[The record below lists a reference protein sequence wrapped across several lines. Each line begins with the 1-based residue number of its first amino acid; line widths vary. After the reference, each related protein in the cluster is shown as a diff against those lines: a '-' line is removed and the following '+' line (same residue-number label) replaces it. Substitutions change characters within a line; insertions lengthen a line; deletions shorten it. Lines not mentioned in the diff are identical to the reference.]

1 MTQTLLIIDT
11 ETTGTDPTQDTVIEI
26 GAILYS
32 VSCQTALSHLSFLLY
47 AAQNAAEPINRIPPT
62 ALMALPHVLQHKS
75 LSLLQELALAADY
88 VVAHNAEFDSQWFDD
103 QQLPIL
109 RGPGQQPLQWLCS
122 MADMT
127 WPKQTRPGE
136 SLIALA
142 LNHGIGVSSAHRALT
157 DCQLLAELFNRLAP
171 HELTTL
177 INQALRPKAWFKAQ
191 VSYDDRQLAKDAG
204 FRWHAVDK
212 TWRRR
217 MAIEDAAQLPF
228 RVVQL
233 QAILGVSI

>member
-11 ETTGTDPTQDTVIEI
+11 ETTGIDPTQDTVIEI

-32 VSCQTALSHLSFLLY
+32 VSCQTPLSHLSFLLY
-47 AAQNAAEPINRIPPT
+47 ATQNAAEPINRIPPT
-62 ALMALPHVLQHKS
+62 ALMALPQGLQDKS

-109 RGPGQQPLQWLCS
+109 RGPGQQPLPWLCS

-127 WPKQTRPGE
+127 WPKQTCPGE

-171 HELTTL
+171 HELITL

-191 VSYDDRQLAKDAG
+191 VSYENRHLAKNEG
-204 FRWHAVDK
+204 FRWDSE
-212 TWRRR
+212 RRIWVR
-217 MAIEDAAQLPF
+217 KMPIEDANHLCF
-228 RVVQL
+228 RVIQL
-233 QAILGVSI
+233 CEATK

>member
-32 VSCQTALSHLSFLLY
+32 VSCQTALSHLSFLLH

-62 ALMALPHVLQHKS
+62 ALIALPQVLQHKS

-88 VVAHNAEFDSQWFDD
+88 VVAHNAEFDIQWFDD

-109 RGPGQQPLQWLCS
+109 RGPDQQALQWLCS

-136 SLIALA
+136 SLITLA

-157 DCQLLAELFNRLAP
+157 DCQSSWPNSS
-171 HELTTL
+171 TV
-177 INQALRPKAWFKAQ
+177 W
-191 VSYDDRQLAKDAG
+191 
-204 FRWHAVDK
+204 
-212 TWRRR
+212 
-217 MAIEDAAQLPF
+217 LPMN
-228 RVVQL
+228 
-233 QAILGVSI
+233 

>member
-11 ETTGTDPTQDTVIEI
+11 ETTGINPTQDTVIEI

-47 AAQNAAEPINRIPPT
+47 ADQNAAEPINRIPPT
-62 ALMALPHVLQHKS
+62 ALTALPHVLQHKS

-88 VVAHNAEFDSQWFDD
+88 IVAHNAEFDSQWFND

-109 RGPGQQPLQWLCS
+109 RGPDQQPLQWLCS

-171 HELTTL
+171 HELITL
-177 INQALRPKAWFKAQ
+177 IKQALRPKAWFKAE
-191 VSYDDRQLAKDAG
+191 VSYENRHLAKNEG
-204 FRWHAVDK
+204 FRWDSE
-212 TWRRR
+212 RRIWVR
-217 MAIEDAAQLPF
+217 KIPIEDANHLCF
-228 RVVQL
+228 RVIQL
-233 QAILGVSI
+233 CEAT